1 MVLDVRGGIGGSWPP
16 IVRLHGRKAQP
27 QRPNPQLATRALRIG
42 SASNLAAFERGRV
55 WPTLLQTIAQRRGLL
70 SNSCCQ
76 SAAVEDVGW
85 VFGTWLIFFGARSAG
100 EGWGPRQIR
109 ASCPSLRWRGAHQ
122 NPAFSGSSLLRGGLG
137 TGRCTSSAAAQR
149 VPTADCPAIAGLVS
163 HILLRDVLG
172 GRVGRGAGACLL
184 PHQLPN
190 GLLQT
195 SNW

>member
-1 MVLDVRGGIGGSWPP
+1 MALGVCGDIEGSWPP

-70 SNSCCQ
+70 STSCCH
-76 SAAVEDVGW
+76 SAAVGDVGL

-109 ASCPSLRWRGAHQ
+109 APC
-122 NPAFSGSSLLRGGLG
+122 
-137 TGRCTSSAAAQR
+137 
-149 VPTADCPAIAGLVS
+149 
-163 HILLRDVLG
+163 
-172 GRVGRGAGACLL
+172 
-184 PHQLPN
+184 
-190 GLLQT
+190 
-195 SNW
+195 

>member
-1 MVLDVRGGIGGSWPP
+1 MVLGVRGDIEGSWPP

-100 EGWGPRQIR
+100 EGWGPRQNALLANHIVGGVAR
-109 ASCPSLRWRGAHQ
+109 K
-122 NPAFSGSSLLRGGLG
+122 NPAISGPSFN
-137 TGRCTSSAAAQR
+137 
-149 VPTADCPAIAGLVS
+149 D
-163 HILLRDVLG
+163 
-172 GRVGRGAGACLL
+172 GA
-184 PHQLPN
+184 
-190 GLLQT
+190 
-195 SNW
+195 